1 MATIDGAARLA
12 MALPEVSEGERYRR
26 RTRFVRGKGFAW
38 ERPFTK
44 ADLKRFGDATPPDG
58 DLLAV
63 RVDDLMDKAAI
74 LAAGHRGVF
83 TIAHF
88 NGFPAML
95 VHLRVVTTTALR
107 ELIEDAWLAC
117 APPALAEQHLT
128 GKKRQR

>member
-1 MATIDGAARLA
+1 VATIDDAARLA
-12 MALPEVSEGERYRR
+12 MALPEVTEGERYHQ
-26 RTRFVRGKGFAW
+26 RTWFVRGTGFAW

-58 DLLAV
+58 EILAV
-63 RVDDLMDKAAI
+63 RVDDLMDKAAV

-88 NGFPAML
+88 DGFPAVL
-95 VHLRVVTTTALR
+95 VHLPVVTKTALR

-128 GKKRQR
+128 GKKRRR